1 MKLLSIFDFQNLKQ
15 TAGFVASKIGK
26 FWICPPPLL
35 DSCHDAT
42 RDFKIYYGAA
52 VIRRQEVEITSGD
65 VTGVVHGDQSCRIR
79 AVCYGKISF
88 SCTIGNVRRNGRE
101 KEIVSI

>member
-42 RDFKIYYGAA
+42 EA
-52 VIRRQEVEITSGD
+52 D
-65 VTGVVHGDQSCRIR
+65 VAR
-79 AVCYGKISF
+79 F
-88 SCTIGNVRRNGRE
+88 LRNTRGHYANC
-101 KEIVSI
+101 